1 MCDDA
6 AFDDMIEHNLRQGG
20 ISRRELGSLA
30 LGAGIAFALP
40 RVANAMD
47 TVESEVEIATPDGQA
62 DAYFVHP
69 ATGKHAAVLVWPDIF
84 GLRPAFRQ
92 MGKRLAES
100 GYAVLVLNPFYRT
113 RKAPTSPEK
122 ANFDDPETRKQL
134 MALRGT
140 LSPATARTDA
150 QAFTG
155 WLDAQAAVDT
165 NRGVGTTGYCMGGPL
180 VFETAAVVPVLAA
193 ANVRAGGSTPLAS
206 VVHALFLVAAILVLA
221 PLLAW
226 IPMASMAALLL
237 VVAWSMSE
245 ARHFVRIIRIAPRD
259 DVATLLTCFTLTVVF
274 NMEIAVAVG
283 IGLAAMLFIRR
294 SIELTGARLIERH
307 THAHGEPLP
316 ANVML
321 YDIDGPL
328 FFGAA
333 QKALSEIATLRREV
347 RVVILDMTDVTMLD
361 MTALV
366 ALESITESL
375 RKQHVALII
384 NNLQPRMRVKLRRA
398 GIRKQ
403 RGRVEFTRNL
413 HEAAT
418 LARARAAN
426 NQTPV

>member
-47 TVESEVEIATPDGQA
+47 TVESEVEISTPDGQA

-100 GYAVLVLNPFYRT
+100 GYAVLVINPFYRT

-122 ANFDDPETRKQL
+122 ASFDDPETRKQL

-150 QAFTG
+150 QAFAG

-180 VFETAAVVPVLAA
+180 VFETAAVVPGRIGAA
-193 ANVRAGGSTPLAS
+193 ATFHAGG
-206 VVHALFLVAAILVLA
+206 LVTDQ
-221 PLLAW
+221 PDSPHLL
-226 IPMASMAALLL
+226 I
-237 VVAWSMSE
+237 
-245 ARHFVRIIRIAPRD
+245 
-259 DVATLLTCFTLTVVF
+259 
-274 NMEIAVAVG
+274 
-283 IGLAAMLFIRR
+283 
-294 SIELTGARLIERH
+294 
-307 THAHGEPLP
+307 
-316 ANVML
+316 
-321 YDIDGPL
+321 
-328 FFGAA
+328 
-333 QKALSEIATLRREV
+333 
-347 RVVILDMTDVTMLD
+347 
-361 MTALV
+361 
-366 ALESITESL
+366 
-375 RKQHVALII
+375 
-384 NNLQPRMRVKLRRA
+384 PRMRAHFLIAIAENDHQKQPEAKDVLRDAFAKAGLPAEIEVYAGTLHGWCPPDSAVYHAEQAERA
-398 GIRKQ
+398 WERM
-403 RGRVEFTRNL
+403 
-413 HEAAT
+413 
-418 LARARAAN
+418 LALFKTALA
-426 NQTPV
+426 